1 MHDMKPPN
9 RLMVVA
15 AVATSL
21 LVAVAAS
28 GSAGARDAGRSPRRM
43 VKTRVI
49 APGLVY
55 TKIVEKK
62 VPRRTFVLLVDPAQ
76 PLTLDVALAESAL
89 PARRVL
95 SKVVERQGALAGIN
109 GDYSGNPVGNP
120 VHPLAQDGEL
130 LHTSTQLGTLFAIT
144 RDESTVVWG
153 KPQIAITLTDL
164 DDGRSFGVDRWN
176 QGTAAPGEI
185 TGFSSLGGTL
195 ELPPAYSCSVR
206 LLPAGAPALA
216 QDSGV
221 DQDFVVETAAC
232 SEESLSRNGGIVI
245 SAAPAT
251 DEAIQLLALTPGTP
265 MRLHWTLGWAGV
277 FDAVGGAPLMV
288 EDGQPTGVCNSAC
301 GRQPRTGIGVTAD
314 GQILLV
320 VVDGRQPRWSLGP
333 TIGEFAKIMQDL
345 GAVTALNLDGGGSS
359 EMVVEG
365 EVVNRPSD
373 GHERAISNA
382 VLVLPGEDP
391 GEQDG

>member
-1 MHDMKPPN
+1 MK
-9 RLMVVA
+9 RSHRRGAVLVA
-15 AVATSL
+15 AASL

-28 GSAGARDAGRSPRRM
+28 GPAGAGDLAGSPRRM
-43 VKTRVI
+43 VKTRTI

-62 VPRRTFVLLVDPAQ
+62 VPRRTFVLLVDPSQ
-76 PLTLDVALAESAL
+76 PLTLDVALSESAL

-95 SKVVERQGALAGIN
+95 SAVVKQQGALAGIN

-130 LHTSTQLGTLFAIT
+130 LHTSAQLGTLFAIT

-153 KPQIAITLTDL
+153 KPQISITLTDR
-164 DDGRSFGVDRWN
+164 DDGRTFRIDRWN
-176 QGTAAPGEI
+176 QGAPPPGEI
-185 TGFSSLGGTL
+185 AGFSGLGGTL

-206 LLPAGAPALA
+206 LIPEGPPALA
-216 QDSGV
+216 EDTGV
-221 DQDFVVETAAC
+221 DQDFVVDTAAC
-232 SEESLSRNGGIVI
+232 TEEPVPRNGGIVM

-251 DEAIQLLALTPGTP
+251 DEAIQLLTLVPGTP

-277 FDAVGGAPLMV
+277 FDAVGGAPLML
-288 EDGQPTGVCNSAC
+288 ENGQPTGVCNSAC

-333 TIGEFAKIMQDL
+333 TIGEFARIMQDL
-345 GAVTALNLDGGGSS
+345 GAVTALNLDGGGST

-373 GHERAISNA
+373 GHQRPISNA

-391 GEQDG
+391 GELDG